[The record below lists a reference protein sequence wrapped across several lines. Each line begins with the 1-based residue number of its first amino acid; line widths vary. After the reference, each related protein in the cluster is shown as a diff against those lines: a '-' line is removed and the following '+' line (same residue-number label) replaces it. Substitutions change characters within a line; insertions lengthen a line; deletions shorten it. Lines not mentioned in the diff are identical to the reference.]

1 MNIKL
6 IIFTCFLILTC
17 TIGCVCASSDLNDV
31 NDEISFI
38 QVEEITDNSNNI
50 EQNNVTNVENSL
62 NSNNS
67 VKSLPND
74 VYDGSISDDS
84 SFTGLNGVIKLNE
97 YLGIA
102 ELELLHDYSFF
113 TGSKS
118 DLKYKNGIEIT
129 QDNFVIDGKGHTID
143 CKENARV
150 FDIKANNVILKNL
163 NIVNAKQISDLESI
177 VHFFNPGTVINCTFK
192 NTLLREYATV
202 YFEKG
207 GNIRNSTFIE
217 CKSNHGGALF
227 INGGEIDN
235 CTFIKNILD
244 YKEGAAVFAKGNVL
258 INNSEFRENQAFY
271 CGSIYCD
278 GNLTVENTNFVDNK
292 CFAPNG
298 KLNLYLPNKCGI
310 ETPSHSKSKIPNMH
324 EIYGTEGST
333 IATKNLTPYWTY
345 YEDFTALNNEIQN
358 SKDYLILNKDYV
370 FDQTKDSVI
379 NITKSNFVIDG
390 AYHSIS
396 GAQLS
401 RIFEITGKNVTL
413 KNICLTDGY
422 SENGGAIY
430 FHEFGTLNNC
440 ILKNNRA
447 VKGGS
452 VYFKTCG
459 TLDNCTISNN
469 VVDVAS
475 IYFNNQP
482 TLPSKGEAL
491 KGIVPSN
498 VGLLKNCKFYHND
511 GRTISS
517 VYLKN
522 GIVSGCIFIDN
533 LGNNYGSL
541 YMNHGTVENSNFINN
556 VVKYGKGGP
565 LYLADGTVNNCNFIG
580 NKAGYGGALYLNNC
594 NVNGCNFIN
603 NTACYG
609 GGAIYVNGTIFMENT
624 QFENNTLKNNVSD
637 VDFEV
642 NSIINTKNVKFSFGN
657 PEVINFDALNNLVQ
671 NCKNNILKL
680 RTDFI
685 FNSDADSLFT
695 EGISVNRSNFVIDGL
710 GHTIN
715 GMNIASVFNVL
726 GTNVTLKNINFINC
740 YSSGNGAAAQF
751 DGNAIIENCNFI
763 NNTAKFA
770 GGALFIRGNGS
781 IIDSVFSNNSAR
793 HGGVAYIASTWNVE
807 NCIFTNCS
815 SLGNGATI
823 ESSNS
828 GIVKN
833 SLFKDNN
840 AGLNGIVAGYKNV
853 IVEECTFDNNTAFYD
868 GIVFANNDVNATNS
882 KFTNNHA
889 NSGGAI
895 ASGGLNVDN
904 CIFLNN
910 TASYSGGAVRSFGMT
925 TIKNSIFD
933 GNSAVCGGAVF
944 ISSPSK
950 MISKINN
957 STFNN
962 NVAVDGGAVSSNSM
976 LIIDNSN
983 FNNNSAEYGGAIQI
997 YGGKVNNC
1005 DFSNNS
1011 AKNGIV
1017 ISIKKDLE

>member
-17 TIGCVCASSDLNDV
+17 SIGFVCASSDLNDV
-31 NDEISFI
+31 NNEISLI
-38 QVEEITDNSNNI
+38 QVEEINDNTVDNDI
-50 EQNNVTNVENSL
+50 EIQKNVADVGNSL
-62 NSNNS
+62 KDNNT
-67 VKSLPND
+67 VKSVDLPKD
-74 VYDGSISDDS
+74 KYEGGVSIDP
-84 SFTGLNGVIKLNE
+84 SFTGLNGVVKYNE
-97 YLGIA
+97 YFGA
-102 ELELLHDYSFF
+102 PLELFHDYSF
-113 TGSKS
+113 TGSES

-129 QDNFVIDGKGHTID
+129 EDNFVIDGRGHTID

-150 FDIKANNVILKNL
+150 FDIKANNVVLKNL
-163 NIVNAKQISDLESI
+163 NIVNAKQVSDLVGV

-192 NTLLREYATV
+192 NTLFREYGTV

-217 CKSNHGGALF
+217 CKCYEYGGALF

-235 CTFIKNILD
+235 CTFIKNIMAS
-244 YKEGAAVFAKGNVL
+244 KEGAAVFAKGNVL
-258 INNSEFRENQAFY
+258 INNSEFRENEGGY

-292 CFAPNG
+292 CFAPDG
-298 KLNLYLPNKCGI
+298 KIRISLK
-310 ETPSHSKSKIPNMH
+310 TPLRSESKIPNLH

-390 AYHSIS
+390 TYHTIS
-396 GAQLS
+396 GVSLS

-459 TLDNCTISNN
+459 TLDNCTISDN

-482 TLPSKGEAL
+482 TLPSKEDDH
-491 KGIVPSN
+491 KGVVPSN
-498 VGLLKNCKFYHND
+498 VGLLKNCNFYHNN
-511 GRTISS
+511 GHTISS

-556 VVKYGKGGP
+556 VVKYGKGGA
-565 LYLADGTVNNCNFIG
+565 LYLADGTVNNCNFIA
-580 NKAGYGGALYLNNC
+580 NKAGYGGASYLNNC

-642 NSIINTKNVKFSFGN
+642 NSLINTKNVKFSFGN
-657 PEVINFDALNNLVQ
+657 PAVTDFDTLNNLVQ
-671 NCKNNILKL
+671 NCKKNILKL
-680 RTDFI
+680 GTDFI
-685 FNSDADSLFT
+685 FNPDADSLFT
-695 EGISVNRSNFVIDGL
+695 EGITVDRSNFVIDGL

-807 NCIFTNCS
+807 NCIFTNCT

-823 ESSNS
+823 ASSNN

-853 IVEECTFDNNTAFYD
+853 VVEGCTFDNNTAFFD
-868 GIVFANNDVNATNS
+868 GIVFANGDVNATNS

-889 NSGGAI
+889 RSGGAI
-895 ASGGLNVDN
+895 CSNGLNIDN
-904 CIFLNN
+904 CLFLNN
-910 TASYSGGAVRSFGMT
+910 TASNCGGAVCSRGMT
-925 TIKNSIFD
+925 TINNSIFD
-933 GNSAVCGGAVF
+933 GNSALVGGAVF
-944 ISSPSK
+944 LSSYSK
-950 MISKINN
+950 IINKINN

-962 NVAVDGGAVSSNSM
+962 NVAVNGGAVTSNTM
-976 LIIDNSN
+976 LIIDNSH
-983 FNNNSAEYGGAIQI
+983 FNNNSAEYDGAIQV
-997 YGGKVNNC
+997 YNSGKVNNC

-1011 AKNGIV
+1011 AKNGIE
-1017 ISIKKDLE
+1017 IFIKKDLE